1 MCTNTSEEM
10 EHYGIRGESLELF
23 KSYLWN
29 RKQCVNINCNSSK
42 CIDLTYGVP
51 QGSMLGPLP
60 FLIYIN
66 DIYTSAP
73 DVSFHLLADD
83 TCLLY
88 SNKNLKTETNV
99 NVVLNNISNWLKANK
114 LTLNVKKK
122 ITYWYSALIIII
134 KCKSSFLLT

>member
-1 MCTNTSEEM
+1 
-10 EHYGIRGESLELF
+10 
-23 KSYLWN
+23 
-29 RKQCVNINCNSSK
+29 
-42 CIDLTYGVP
+42 
-51 QGSMLGPLP
+51 MLGPLP

-66 DIYTSAP
+66 DIYASAP

-114 LTLNVKKK
+114 LTLNVKKNNHL
-122 ITYWYSALIIII
+122 LIFSINNNNKMQI
-134 KCKSSFLLT
+134 KLFIDIGELEQKDNAKYFRINFNSNLTWNKHRE